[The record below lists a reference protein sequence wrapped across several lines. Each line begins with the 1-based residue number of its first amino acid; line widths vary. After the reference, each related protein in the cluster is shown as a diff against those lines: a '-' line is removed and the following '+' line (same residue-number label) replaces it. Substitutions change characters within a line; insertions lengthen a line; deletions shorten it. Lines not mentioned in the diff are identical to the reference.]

1 MKFLGIIATF
11 SFLLGCAEEMN
22 IDVDQEVVRPARL
35 MKVQATSSTNN
46 YEFVGKVE
54 AAQTVDVSFE
64 VSGPLAHLPILE
76 GQTIPEGNLIAAPV
90 SYTHLTLPTKA

>member
-54 AAQTVDVSFE
+54 AAQ
-64 VSGPLAHLPILE
+64 
-76 GQTIPEGNLIAAPV
+76 
-90 SYTHLTLPTKA
+90 